1 LFERLKI
8 LLINKNKKGIAII
21 LFFILSTMV
30 LETLGI
36 GILYPLI
43 QFFVEGKT
51 DISFLNKFNFLSQNT
66 SKELFLWY
74 GLIIILI
81 FYFLKLSFVLKS
93 IDFQNKFIFRVS
105 ANISNLLYEKIIKD
119 DFENSISTEVSNIV
133 KKFQNDINHLNVFLL
148 GVLTLTAESIV
159 IFAIVAF
166 LIYLEP
172 FGTFSLLI
180 LITLF
185 GVFFQKITNSR
196 LKNLAKK
203 RISFEKGISKLV
215 IESLNGLTEIEVGNF
230 HDFFLKKMKNYNK
243 LKLLVN
249 SNITFLNQSPRFIFE
264 FLMILVIVVFIIVL
278 EKRYTNASE
287 ILTILGIYIAATIR
301 LLPSLNKVIQSI
313 QNLIFYKNS
322 INVIYD
328 ELYSKK
334 TISKDYKT
342 RINFDK
348 KVEFRNIRFS
358 YGPEKLVFDNF
369 NFEIKKGD
377 VIGIYGKSGSG
388 KSTFLNLFTGLVY
401 PSSGDIYIDSKKIE
415 NLRNNSWHQQIGYV
429 TQNTFL
435 INDTIKKN
443 IAFGLD
449 DSNID
454 LTMLEKVIKSADLS
468 DLIEERGLE
477 YVIKENGIGLSGGQ
491 RQRVSIARAL
501 YKNPKILIFD
511 EATSSLDNAS
521 ENFIIQ
527 TIKKLKKDKTIVI
540 VSHKLSNLEIC
551 DHVYEMNKN
560 RKLSK

>member
-1 LFERLKI
+1 
-8 LLINKNKKGIAII
+8 
-21 LFFILSTMV
+21 MV
-30 LETLGI
+30 LETLSI

-51 DISFLNKFNFLSQNT
+51 DISFLNKFNLITQNT
-66 SKELFLWY
+66 SKDLFLWY

-159 IFAIVAF
+159 IIAIVAF
-166 LIYLEP
+166 LMYLEP

-185 GVFFQKITNSR
+185 GVFFQKTTNSR

-243 LKLLVN
+243 VKLLVN

-278 EKRYTNASE
+278 EKRYTNTSE

-342 RINFDK
+342 QINFDK

-454 LTMLEKVIKSADLS
+454 LTMLEKAIKSADLS
-468 DLIEERGLE
+468 DLIKERGLE

-527 TIKKLKKDKTIVI
+527 TIKKLKKNKTIVI
-540 VSHKLSNLEIC
+540 VSHKLTNLEIC

>member
-1 LFERLKI
+1 LFKRLKT
-8 LLINKNKKGIAII
+8 LLINKNKKGLAII

-30 LETLGI
+30 LETLSI

-43 QFFVEGKT
+43 QFIVEGKT
-51 DISFLNKFNFLSQNT
+51 NVLILNKFNFLTQNI

-74 GLIIILI
+74 GLLVILI
-81 FYFLKLSFVLKS
+81 FYLLKLLFVLKS
-93 IDFQNKFIFRVS
+93 IDFQNKFIFKVS
-105 ANISNLLYEKIIKD
+105 ANISNLLYEKIIRD

-148 GVLTLTAESIV
+148 GVLTLAAESIV
-159 IFAIVAF
+159 IIAIVTF
-166 LIYLEP
+166 LIYIEP
-172 FGTFSLLI
+172 FGTTSLLI

-185 GVFFQKITNSR
+185 GVFFQKITSSR

-203 RISFEKGISKLV
+203 RITFEKGISKLI

-230 HDFFLKKMKNYNK
+230 HDFFLKKMKNFNK
-243 LKLLVN
+243 VKLLVN

-278 EKRYTNASE
+278 EKRYTNTTE

-301 LLPSLNKVIQSI
+301 LLPSLNKVIQST

-322 INVIYD
+322 INVIYE
-328 ELYSKK
+328 ELYNGQ
-334 TISKDYKT
+334 TVPKDYKNQ
-342 RINFDK
+342 INFEK
-348 KVEFRNIRFS
+348 KIEFKNIKFS
-358 YGPEKLVFDNF
+358 YGSNKVVFDNF
-369 NFEIKKGD
+369 NFEIKKGN

-401 PSSGDIYIDSKKIE
+401 PSSGEIYIDFNKIE

-454 LTMLEKVIKSADLS
+454 LSMLEKAIKDADLS
-468 DLIEERGLE
+468 DLIKERGLE
-477 YVIKENGIGLSGGQ
+477 YIIKENGIGLSGGQ
-491 RQRVSIARAL
+491 KQRVSIARAL

-527 TIKKLKKDKTIVI
+527 TIKKLKKDKTIII

-551 DHVYEMNKN
+551 DQVYEMNKN
-560 RKLSK
+560 RKPSK

>member
-1 LFERLKI
+1 MFERLKI

-51 DISFLNKFNFLSQNT
+51 DISFLSKFNFLTQNT
-66 SKELFLWY
+66 NKDLFLWY

-81 FYFLKLSFVLKS
+81 FYFLKLLFVLKS
-93 IDFQNKFIFRVS
+93 VDFQNKFIFRVS

-159 IFAIVAF
+159 IIAIVTF
-166 LIYLEP
+166 LFYLEP

-243 LKLLVN
+243 VKLLVN

-278 EKRYTNASE
+278 EKRYTNTNE

-342 RINFDK
+342 QINFDK
-348 KVEFRNIRFS
+348 KVEFRNIKFS
-358 YGPEKLVFDNF
+358 YGSEKLVFDNF

-401 PSSGDIYIDSKKIE
+401 PYSGDIYIDSKKIE

-454 LTMLEKVIKSADLS
+454 LTMLEKAIKSADLS
-468 DLIEERGLE
+468 DLIKERGLE

-521 ENFIIQ
+521 ENFIVQ

-540 VSHKLSNLEIC
+540 VSHKLTNLEIC
-551 DHVYEMNKN
+551 NQVYEMNKN